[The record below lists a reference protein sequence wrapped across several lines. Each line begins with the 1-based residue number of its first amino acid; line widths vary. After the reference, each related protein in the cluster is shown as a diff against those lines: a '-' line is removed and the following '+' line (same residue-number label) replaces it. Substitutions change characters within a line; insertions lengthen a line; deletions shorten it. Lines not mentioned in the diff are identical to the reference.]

1 MRKRN
6 ISAEIKIN
14 KTKINCERR
23 VRNAKI
29 GADA

>member
-14 KTKINCERR
+14 KTKINRERR

-29 GADA
+29 GAD